1 MNGPY
6 PGGGFAKP
14 WTYAGPADP
23 TTLATVRKLVRSWLA
38 STVLLDEERVSDIV
52 LATDEALSNCVDHAY
67 RDSPAAGAVILH
79 VSYDRADSAVTIH
92 VTDHGCWT
100 HPYPPKLSPR
110 GRGFTLMHA
119 LADACTVQGRPD
131 GTTVRL
137 RFGDCPVR
145 EDGSL
150 EAG

>member
-1 MNGPY
+1 MSGPHR
-6 PGGGFAKP
+6 GGDFATP

-23 TTLATVRKLVRSWLA
+23 TTLATVRRLVRNWLA
-38 STVLLDEERVSDIV
+38 STVDLDAERVSDIV

-67 RDSPAAGAVILH
+67 RDSPGAGAVILH
-79 VSYDRADSAVTIH
+79 AGYDRADAAVTIR

-100 HPYPPKLSPR
+100 HPYPPELSPR

-119 LADACTVQGRPD
+119 LADACTVHGRPD

-137 RFGDCPVR
+137 RFHDCPGR
-145 EDGSL
+145 KDASL